1 MHLFE
6 AEYNLFLKLIW
17 GSRLVWQAEAHG
29 ILADDMQGYRKLRST
44 MDLQTKKI
52 FSYNIARQS
61 RRSNMAIFDNNAAS
75 CCDRILVN
83 FGMVLCARM
92 VGMPV
97 SAVMPCLRCNAS
109 LRNLTSDE
117 IYHQNSM
124 ECQRTTSAGLTP
136 NP

>member
-6 AEYNLFLKLIW
+6 ADYNLFLKLIW

-61 RRSNMAIFDNNAAS
+61 RRSNMAIFDNNIAS
-75 CCDRILVN
+75 FYDRILVN
-83 FGMVLCARM
+83 LAMVCVRRLGR
-92 VGMPV
+92 PV
-97 SAVMPCLRCNAS
+97 SIMAHS
-109 LRNLTSDE
+109 ET
-117 IYHQNSM
+117 
-124 ECQRTTSAGLTP
+124 
-136 NP
+136 